1 MSLNNGTFRTFYKH
15 NAKMKY
21 IHTES
26 NHLPNIIKSL
36 LISIENRLSN
46 LSSNKSYFKN
56 QEHIIKII
64 CGNLDITRTCHIN
77 LQTQTSKSVV
87 NNEKIIT
94 FNASFNGSVS
104 NEIGKSFFRFFRPK
118 INCKQQK
125 YESFKN
131 TAKIKF
137 SCNCQN

>member
-1 MSLNNGTFRTFYKH
+1 M
-15 NAKMKY
+15 A
-21 IHTES
+21 
-26 NHLPNIIKSL
+26 L
-36 LISIENRLSN
+36 LEPSISIMPKCSTFIQNPTS
-46 LSSNKSYFKN
+46 
-56 QEHIIKII
+56 HI
-64 CGNLDITRTCHIN
+64 H

-87 NNEKIIT
+87 NNEKIIA
-94 FNASFNGSVS
+94 FNASFNGNVS